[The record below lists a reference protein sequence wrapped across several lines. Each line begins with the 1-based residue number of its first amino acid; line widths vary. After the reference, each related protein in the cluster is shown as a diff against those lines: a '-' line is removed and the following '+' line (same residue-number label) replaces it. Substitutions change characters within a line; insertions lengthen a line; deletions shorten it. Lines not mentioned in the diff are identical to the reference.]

1 MIRFLQQD
9 SKFVKGVF
17 IVFIAAA
24 VGAMVITLVP
34 GIFDSVGGGGSDPN
48 IYANVHETGWWSRIF
63 GETLP
68 VTQTEIQR
76 AIAQQTQGRQVPP
89 YLLSYFEARVAPEI
103 IQEKI
108 LKIEGDRLGLQVS
121 D

>member
-34 GIFDSVGGGGSDPN
+34 GIFDNVGGGGSDCERGGAD
-48 IYANVHETGWWSRIF
+48 YGCGW
-63 GETLP
+63 L
-68 VTQTEIQR
+68 
-76 AIAQQTQGRQVPP
+76 
-89 YLLSYFEARVAPEI
+89 
-103 IQEKI
+103 
-108 LKIEGDRLGLQVS
+108 
-121 D
+121 